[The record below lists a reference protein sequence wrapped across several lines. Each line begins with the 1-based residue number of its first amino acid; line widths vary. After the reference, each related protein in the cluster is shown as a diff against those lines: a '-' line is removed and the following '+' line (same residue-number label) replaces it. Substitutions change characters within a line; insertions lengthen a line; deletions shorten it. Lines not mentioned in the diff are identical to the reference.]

1 MLTPRWF
8 IAVLLLIAAQLET
21 VAQKDTGYLK
31 ALYDRA
37 LDFDESKLDSLLHYA
52 DFIEKTGAEINFPSA
67 KVLAWRLKG
76 IYQEYSEEYDEA
88 ANSYLRTLEE
98 SRKLQNTD
106 YESAALSDLA
116 ILYSRLKQPVKAM
129 EMYRKSLEISR
140 ARGELGGLITAYSNI
155 GALHN
160 QVNRYDSALH
170 YLTYAQELSRQV
182 NGYIELSTLYNNL
195 GNVHFKSGNL
205 DSALYYFRRNL
216 SQHILENDESGLWI
230 DYLNIA
236 DVFIEKERFDSAL
249 HYANNSLKMAIT
261 LHSRTKE
268 ADSYAIL
275 AKYYE
280 RKHSYPEA
288 FTYLQKWYSLDT
300 ALVNSETNRRIAD
313 LQEKYNAQKR
323 ENDNRKL
330 TADLFVNK
338 QRQRY
343 IWLLAFAFLLI
354 AVVAGFAFITK
365 RRANKR
371 LARNNALILEKNE
384 KLAILNQ
391 EKNALISIVSHD
403 LSSPFVNV
411 MMWGQ
416 LLQINAENL
425 TEEQQTAVKRI
436 LSSAAKGEQLIR
448 NILDVEKAET
458 NGHLLQLEKNDV
470 EKLLLKVLEEY
481 RARAEKKNI
490 SLLFNRSENDFYLL
504 TDAHLVTR
512 IMENLLSN
520 ALKFSNPDTSVK
532 VHLEKTSNNRV
543 RIAVEDEGVGI
554 PAEELPHLF
563 TKYSRISSTPT
574 GGENSTGLGLSI
586 VKRLVEELN
595 GSITCTSKE
604 GAGTTFTV
612 IL

>member
-1 MLTPRWF
+1 M
-8 IAVLLLIAAQLET
+8 LLLIAAQLET
-21 VAQKDTGYLK
+21 VAQKDTGHLK

-37 LDFDESKLDSLLHYA
+37 LDFDESKLDSLLYYA

-170 YLTYAQELSRQV
+170 YLSYAQELSRQV

-532 VHLEKTSNNRV
+532 VHLEKTENNHV

-554 PAEELPHLF
+554 PAEELPYLF

>member
-1 MLTPRWF
+1 MLKPRWF
-8 IAVLLLIAAQLET
+8 IAVLLLIAAQQKS

-31 ALYDRA
+31 TMYDRA
-37 LDFDESKLDSLLHYA
+37 LDFDESKLDSLLYCA
-52 DFIEKTGAEINFPSA
+52 DFIEKTGAEINFPAA
-67 KVLAWRLKG
+67 KVLALRLKG
-76 IYQEYSEEYDEA
+76 IYQEYSEEYDAA

-129 EMYRKSLEISR
+129 EMYRKSLDISR

-160 QVNRYDSALH
+160 QVNSYDSALY
-170 YLTYAQELSRQV
+170 YLLYAQELSRQV

-216 SQHILENDESGLWI
+216 SQHKLENDESGLWI

-280 RKHSYPEA
+280 KKHSYPEA

-365 RRANKR
+365 RRANKH

-436 LSSAAKGEQLIR
+436 LTSASKGEQLIR

-458 NGHLLQLEKNDV
+458 NGHLLQLEKKNMEHV
-470 EKLLLKVLEEY
+470 LLKVLDEY
-481 RARAEKKNI
+481 KARAEKKNI
-490 SLLFNRSENDFYLL
+490 SLQFTRSGKDFTLL

-520 ALKFSNPDTSVK
+520 AIKFSNTDSLVK
-532 VHLEKTSNNRV
+532 IHLEKTENNRV
-543 RIAVEDEGVGI
+543 RITVEDEGVGI
-554 PAEELPHLF
+554 PEDELPQLF

-574 GGENSTGLGLSI
+574 DGEHSTGLGLSI

-595 GSITCTSKE
+595 GSIACTSKE
-604 GAGTTFTV
+604 GVGTAFHVT
-612 IL
+612 L